1 MYVSKNHFICTI
13 NKAPWIKYVLI
24 ITHFPFR
31 QKYANVWYLS
41 SGSGCVSPPPPPQP
55 QSYFPV
61 KVFCGSMSRKQ
72 QPTKHCPSISH
83 GDSCSTIPASSD
95 ECRAFVGV
103 WCERHVHP
111 CITPHA
117 DNLRDE
123 WRGSCRWSDSGAC
136 KLSLPPD
143 DGDEEITRPDWDCVC
158 ARARAM
164 VLRSNESSL
173 HPLPQTTASASS
185 HRLLNSS
192 PQKTNRSQSADVNNS
207 APKAAIRGRGKAKW
221 HDGVLLWFTGLMT
234 IRLI

>member
-1 MYVSKNHFICTI
+1 MCTI

-41 SGSGCVSPPPPPQP
+41 SRSGCVPPPPPPQP

-61 KVFCGSMSRKQ
+61 EVFCGSMSRKQ

-83 GDSCSTIPASSD
+83 GDSCSTIPAYSD

-136 KLSLPPD
+136 NLSLPPD

-158 ARARAM
+158 VRAPWCWGVM
-164 VLRSNESSL
+164 NLLFILSLRQQHLPHPISSL
-173 HPLPQTTASASS
+173 IHLPRKQTGHRVLMWTTALRRPPLEAEVKQSDMMESFS
-185 HRLLNSS
+185 GLL
-192 PQKTNRSQSADVNNS
+192 V
-207 APKAAIRGRGKAKW
+207 
-221 HDGVLLWFTGLMT
+221 
-234 IRLI
+234 